1 MTGSHPGATLAASS
15 PRAALAA
22 LQQRGLRASAARRL
36 VLEALYA
43 ADAPVTAEY
52 IADGLGGRFPSS
64 DLASVYRNLDT
75 LERHGLVRHLHAGHR
90 AGVYA
95 PAGGV
100 HDYLACEGCGA
111 LQAVD
116 PQSLAPV
123 REYLRRRF
131 GLDASFE
138 HFPIVGRCG
147 TCRAEERS

>member
-1 MTGSHPGATLAASS
+1 MTGSHPGATVTAGS

-43 ADAPVTAEY
+43 ADAPVTAED
-52 IADGLGGRFPSS
+52 IAEGLGGRFPSS

-95 PAGGV
+95 PAGGE
-100 HDYLACEGCGA
+100 HDYLACERCGA

-116 PQSLAPV
+116 HQSLAPV

-131 GLDASFE
+131 GMATSFE
-138 HFPIVGRCG
+138 HFPIVGRCVA
-147 TCRAEERS
+147 CRPEEPS